1 VEVFL
6 SASLGKNGT
15 IETLI
20 LFFVY
25 TIFCLNFACILKIL
39 LPNQVCIK
47 KEPNEKPNVLKNLN
61 QIFLKIGKNKS
72 RKKIMIKDLI
82 LPKSM
87 LCVVK
92 KYSMNGCEMSSLFLG
107 HFIFSKWYL
116 KNKQKKKNKP
126 NWKIFGK
133 KE

>member
-1 VEVFL
+1 VEVLL

-61 QIFLKIGKNKS
+61 QIFLKDRIKNKS
-72 RKKIMIKDLI
+72 RKKNHDKRF
-82 LPKSM
+82 
-87 LCVVK
+87 
-92 KYSMNGCEMSSLFLG
+92 NFA
-107 HFIFSKWYL
+107 
-116 KNKQKKKNKP
+116 
-126 NWKIFGK
+126 
-133 KE
+133 

>member
-1 VEVFL
+1 LNFPPKILTENLNRLKIVNCQTSIRFWIALEAFL

-47 KEPNEKPNVLKNLN
+47 KEPNEN
-61 QIFLKIGKNKS
+61 Q
-72 RKKIMIKDLI
+72 M
-82 LPKSM
+82 
-87 LCVVK
+87 C
-92 KYSMNGCEMSSLFLG
+92 
-107 HFIFSKWYL
+107 
-116 KNKQKKKNKP
+116 
-126 NWKIFGK
+126 
-133 KE
+133 

>member
-1 VEVFL
+1 MG
-6 SASLGKNGT
+6 GKNGT

-20 LFFVY
+20 FFFVY

-47 KEPNEKPNVLKNLN
+47 KEPDEKPNMLKNLN
-61 QIFLKIGKNKS
+61 QIFLKDRKKNKS

-107 HFIFSKWYL
+107 HFYFIKWYL
-116 KNKQKKKNKP
+116 KEKDQEKTKP
-126 NWKIFGK
+126 N
-133 KE
+133 

>member
-1 VEVFL
+1 MEVFL

-20 LFFVY
+20 LFFVF

-47 KEPNEKPNVLKNLN
+47 KEPNEIPNVLKNLN
-61 QIFLKIGKNKS
+61 QIFLKIGKKTNQE
-72 RKKIMIKDLI
+72 KKIMIKDLI

-87 LCVVK
+87 LCVV
-92 KYSMNGCEMSSLFLG
+92 
-107 HFIFSKWYL
+107 
-116 KNKQKKKNKP
+116 
-126 NWKIFGK
+126 
-133 KE
+133 

>member
-47 KEPNEKPNVLKNLN
+47 KEPNEIPNVLKNLN
-61 QIFLKIGKNKS
+61 QIFLKDRKKKTNQE
-72 RKKIMIKDLI
+72 KKIMIKDLI

-107 HFIFSKWYL
+107 HFIL
-116 KNKQKKKNKP
+116 VN
-126 NWKIFGK
+126 GT
-133 KE
+133 

>member
-6 SASLGKNGT
+6 SASLGKNGI

-61 QIFLKIGKNKS
+61 QIFVKD
-72 RKKIMIKDLI
+72 RKKT
-82 LPKSM
+82 
-87 LCVVK
+87 
-92 KYSMNGCEMSSLFLG
+92 NQE
-107 HFIFSKWYL
+107 
-116 KNKQKKKNKP
+116 KNHDKRFN
-126 NWKIFGK
+126 FA
-133 KE
+133 

>member
-1 VEVFL
+1 M
-6 SASLGKNGT
+6 
-15 IETLI
+15 
-20 LFFVY
+20 
-25 TIFCLNFACILKIL
+25 
-39 LPNQVCIK
+39 
-47 KEPNEKPNVLKNLN
+47 LKNMIRFFN
-61 QIFLKIGKNKS
+61 NRKS
-72 RKKIMIKDLI
+72 RKYKNHDVRLI

-87 LCVVK
+87 ICVVK

>member
-1 VEVFL
+1 VLLWE
-6 SASLGKNGT
+6 KNGT

-61 QIFLKIGKNKS
+61 QIFLKDRKKTNQE
-72 RKKIMIKDLI
+72 KKIMIKDLI

-107 HFIFSKWYL
+107 HFIL
-116 KNKQKKKNKP
+116 VN
-126 NWKIFGK
+126 GT
-133 KE
+133 